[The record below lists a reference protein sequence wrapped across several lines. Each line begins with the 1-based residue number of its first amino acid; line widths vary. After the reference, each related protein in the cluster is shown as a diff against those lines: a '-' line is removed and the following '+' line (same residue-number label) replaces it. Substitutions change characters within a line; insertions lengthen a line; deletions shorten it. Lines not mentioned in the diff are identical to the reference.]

1 MPHALSVLL
10 NVSSAD
16 PGILILSQKVILS
29 EDPMELRSLT
39 ESLKMKQ
46 QTHPPP
52 QKKKKKKTK
61 NNKKKKKKKKKQMID
76 ETAQKPKCTIF
87 PSLFG
92 GEEV

>member
-39 ESLKMKQ
+39 EALKMKQ
-46 QTHPPP
+46 QFHPPPPPPP
-52 QKKKKKKTK
+52 QKKKKNKT
-61 NNKKKKKKKKKQMID
+61 ND
-76 ETAQKPKCTIF
+76 R
-87 PSLFG
+87 
-92 GEEV
+92 

>member
-46 QTHPPP
+46 QPPPPPP
-52 QKKKKKKTK
+52 QKKKKT
-61 NNKKKKKKKKKQMID
+61 KQMID